1 MRALV
6 LVAIAACGASV
17 SIAACGSAPVST
29 RDPVVEDRLAKR
41 FPLAALDDRALCDQL
56 LARTAE
62 SHAVFRD
69 PEAGTRR
76 KVIVSDLHLGPGT
89 TDPRFAGIEDFY
101 ADAEW
106 GAFLGREG
114 AKGPTDVIIAGDFI
128 EFWQIATALHALP
141 RPEDPSQPPSG
152 PVLGADQA
160 FGQAAIDLVIAAHR
174 DVFRAI
180 GRFVD
185 SGDHR
190 VIVIAG
196 NHDADLLWPKV
207 QLAIARAAGAR
218 DPSRLVFLDAVA
230 YLHGGV
236 YVAHGHELDAANRFA
251 TQHAPFGRD
260 AAGTCRLQ
268 SNWGEVFVDL
278 FYTETERQVPFIDN
292 LYPEQAAVL
301 WAVRDNP
308 NLERDLGAAYRA
320 FDLLRAAQTRD
331 LNRDALGHLL
341 QGALG
346 ITGERG
352 PESARQV
359 FDHVGDRLSNGDPS
373 AENLV
378 AGLWDLA
385 MDPDLRSLR
394 TGLTAAAAALP
405 DMRAALSALLSIDRS
420 QLATLQS
427 RLFGD
432 SMESSASDILDR
444 MEADIVVLGHTHSVG
459 GFAKKIPDGYYANT
473 GSWISVASVADL
485 RAKGISFDRLAVADR
500 AMFPSKMTAIVI
512 DYAGGEPL
520 APVVEN
526 AR

>member
-1 MRALV
+1 MKKCIGLGGATSAILLGMRALV
-6 LVAIAACGASV
+6 LGCV
-17 SIAACGSAPVST
+17 AACGSASVSVTT

-41 FPLAALDDRALCDQL
+41 FPLAALSDRALCDQL
-56 LARTAE
+56 LARTAND
-62 SHAVFRD
+62 HAVFRD
-69 PEAGTRR
+69 PEVATRR

-89 TDPRFAGIEDFY
+89 TDSRFAGIEDFY

-106 GAFLGREG
+106 GAFLAREG
-114 AKGPTDVIIAGDFI
+114 AKGPTDVVIAGDFI

-160 FGQAAIDLVIAAHR
+160 FGEAAIDLVIAAHR

-207 QLAIARAAGAR
+207 QLSIARAAGAR

-230 YLHGGV
+230 YVHGGV

-260 AAGTCRLQ
+260 ARGTCRLQ

-292 LYPEQAAVL
+292 LYPENAAIL
-301 WAVRDNP
+301 WTVRDNP
-308 NLERDLGAAYRA
+308 DLARDLGAAVRA
-320 FDLLRAAQTRD
+320 VDMLRAAQGRG

-346 ITGERG
+346 VTGERG
-352 PESARQV
+352 PESTGHV
-359 FDHVGDRLSNGDPS
+359 LDHVVDRLARGDRTIEALVGIVMEVATNPAARTDVSNV
-373 AENLV
+373 EK
-378 AGLWDLA
+378 
-385 MDPDLRSLR
+385 
-394 TGLTAAAAALP
+394 
-405 DMRAALSALLSIDRS
+405 
-420 QLATLQS
+420 LQKI
-427 RLFGD
+427 LFGD
-432 SMESSASDILDR
+432 SMENTAGTIAERYD
-444 MEADIVVLGHTHSVG
+444 ADIVVLGHTHSVG
-459 GFAKKIPDGYYANT
+459 GFAKQLRDGAYYANT

-485 RAKGISFDRLAVADR
+485 RANGITFDRLSVADR
-500 AMFPSKMTAIVI
+500 TMFPSKMTAIEI
-512 DYAGGEPL
+512 EYADGEPL
-520 APVVEN
+520 PPVVVN